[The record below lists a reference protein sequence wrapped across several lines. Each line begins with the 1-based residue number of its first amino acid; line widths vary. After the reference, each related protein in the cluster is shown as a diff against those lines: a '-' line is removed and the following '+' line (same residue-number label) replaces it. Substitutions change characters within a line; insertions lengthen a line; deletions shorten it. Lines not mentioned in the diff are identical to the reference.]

1 MSKVWDIDWFICTA
15 DGADVKYARS
25 KPDPNLNLKVGDE
38 LWRAVQGIGPI
49 TSSHNHWAGNHL
61 DCTEE
66 QARVAAAAPAL
77 LRALRRMVAA
87 QQPRGT
93 EFTTAA
99 YEELVALVEATA
111 LLGPLEDIKEEDL

>member
-1 MSKVWDIDWFICTA
+1 MLHAAT
-15 DGADVKYARS
+15 
-25 KPDPNLNLKVGDE
+25 
-38 LWRAVQGIGPI
+38 IGPI
-49 TSSHNHWAGNHL
+49 TSSHDHGVGNHL

-99 YEELVALVEATA
+99 YEELVALVEATT